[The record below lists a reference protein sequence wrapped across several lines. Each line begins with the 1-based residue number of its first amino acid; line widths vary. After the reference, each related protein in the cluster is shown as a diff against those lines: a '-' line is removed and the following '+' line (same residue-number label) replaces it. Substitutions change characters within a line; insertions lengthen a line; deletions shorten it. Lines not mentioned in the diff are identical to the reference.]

1 MKSTTKTKTTLIER
15 IVFILMLAGITTLFY
30 YCIPE
35 ANATNQPTQKEQSEW
50 VETNTVEL
58 PEGIEVFSGITR
70 NGNPKYW
77 IVIDDIKVF
86 LSATNKKHYIN
97 GTATILLVEWYNK
110 STDKYKY
117 TTRQKKET
125 KSKRINF
132 EKI

>member
-1 MKSTTKTKTTLIER
+1 MKSNTKTDIGAK
-15 IVFILMLAGITTLFY
+15 IVLCIMGLLFGLAFVY
-30 YCIPE
+30 
-35 ANATNQPTQKEQSEW
+35 AQNTNQPTQKEQSEW
-50 VETNTVEL
+50 VETNIVEL

-77 IVIDDIKVF
+77 IIIDGIKVF
-86 LSATNKKHYIN
+86 LSPINKEHYIN
-97 GTATILLVEWYNK
+97 GTATILLIEWYNK
-110 STDKYKY
+110 SLDRYKY